1 MIIRKR
7 FHYLLRPQFFAL
19 VTFAKFASVIDFHIS
34 LIASGGGGEGR
45 LLRERLR
52 HFKRT
57 GFHTQPTLQSA
68 FPMKNSRESANCF
81 SSETLN
87 FVRLFSPT
95 PP

>member
-34 LIASGGGGEGR
+34 LIVSGGGGEGR

-68 FPMKNSRESANCF
+68 FPTKNSRESEIAF
-81 SSETLN
+81 HPKLLTS
-87 FVRLFSPT
+87 
-95 PP
+95 